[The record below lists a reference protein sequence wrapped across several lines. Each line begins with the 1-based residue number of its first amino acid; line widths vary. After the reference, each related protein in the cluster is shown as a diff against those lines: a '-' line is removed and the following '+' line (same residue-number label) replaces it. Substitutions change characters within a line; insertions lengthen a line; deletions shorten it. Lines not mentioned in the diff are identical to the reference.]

1 MSFRQPHNSKD
12 GGLGIAVGAIDEAD
26 PMAAVSLNGQLGLIS
41 GKCAGMPGIFGT
53 SAVTI
58 SGDSSGGG
66 FHHRFSVSPF
76 GGGSGQLACPGG
88 FTDFRFGRA
97 QAIDLFIDRS
107 DEVRGPVLRIRY
119 DGGIA
124 EKVAKASVL
133 KSLAVLRIFKF
144 SMESIHPI
152 QPTISPIPGATIL
165 SRYWVSVIWALARR
179 KTSRG

>member
-1 MSFRQPHNSKD
+1 MNRSMTARFATTWMRAATEFASTGLAEPHVFRQPHNSKD

-76 GGGSGQLACPGG
+76 GGGSGQLACPGRFYG
-88 FTDFRFGRA
+88 FPFGRA

-107 DEVRGPVLRIRY
+107 DEVRGPRLTHSLRWW
-119 DGGIA
+119 
-124 EKVAKASVL
+124 
-133 KSLAVLRIFKF
+133 
-144 SMESIHPI
+144 HC
-152 QPTISPIPGATIL
+152 
-165 SRYWVSVIWALARR
+165 
-179 KTSRG
+179 